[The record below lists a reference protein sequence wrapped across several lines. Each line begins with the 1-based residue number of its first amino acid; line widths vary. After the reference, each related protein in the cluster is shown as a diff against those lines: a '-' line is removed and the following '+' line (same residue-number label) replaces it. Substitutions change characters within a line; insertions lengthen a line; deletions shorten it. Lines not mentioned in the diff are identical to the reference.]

1 MALLVSV
8 LVNVLARLRFVFF
21 ALLLLQELSIALV
34 KCIVASV
41 GRITLQ
47 AILESL
53 LLPIDEFIILKLVW
67 SHDHLLLILTMRVQV
82 NGRSNTVSRL
92 CVCILL
98 SHMQLIGFS

>member
-8 LVNVLARLRFVFF
+8 LVNVLARLRLVFF

-34 KCIVASV
+34 KCIVASLR
-41 GRITLQ
+41 RITLQ

-53 LLPIDEFIILKLVW
+53 LLSVDEFIILKLVW
-67 SHDHLLLILTMRVQV
+67 SHDHLLLVLTVRVQV
-82 NGRSNTVSRL
+82 NGWGDTVSRL

-98 SHMQLIGFS
+98 RHMQLVGFS